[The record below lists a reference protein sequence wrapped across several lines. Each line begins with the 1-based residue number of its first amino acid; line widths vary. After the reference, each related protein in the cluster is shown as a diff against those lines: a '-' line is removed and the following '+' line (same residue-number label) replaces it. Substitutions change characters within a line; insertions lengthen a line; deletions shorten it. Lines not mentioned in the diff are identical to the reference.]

1 MSDEETP
8 APPPT
13 RPHAVSYVCPH
24 CGTGT
29 LHLRRVVF
37 ANWYG
42 GQFVTM
48 PNFPGWVCDVCGER
62 EYDAVALEQ
71 INTLLGTELDL
82 RRTAN
87 RRARPSLKNFVPRN
101 RPSGRRRI

>member
-1 MSDEETP
+1 MPEPESPNP
-8 APPPT
+8 APEPRQT
-13 RPHAVSYVCPH
+13 VSYVCPR
-24 CGTGT
+24 CQMGT

-42 GQFVTM
+42 GQFVMM

-87 RRARPSLKNFVPRN
+87 RRGRPNLQNYVPRT